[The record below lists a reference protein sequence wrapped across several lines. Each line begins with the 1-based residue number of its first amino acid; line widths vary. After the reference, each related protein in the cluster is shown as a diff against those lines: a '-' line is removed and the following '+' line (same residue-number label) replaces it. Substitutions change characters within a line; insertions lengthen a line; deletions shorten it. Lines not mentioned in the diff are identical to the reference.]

1 MLITILIS
9 HNYLSC
15 LGNDLVLGPTQPV
28 TLERTSSSDV
38 PIEQAITRQR
48 MRPGSGNLSIRVS
61 TDGPTRVLQVV
72 DINKTGVTKES
83 LKKIIAICIVFISRD
98 PMLNGMIVNGH

>member
-1 MLITILIS
+1 M
-9 HNYLSC
+9 
-15 LGNDLVLGPTQPV
+15 LGPTQPV

-38 PIEQAITRQR
+38 PIEQAINRQR

-72 DINKTGVTKES
+72 DINKTGVRQYSCQDLQIRISEFFS
-83 LKKIIAICIVFISRD
+83 LIAETVCQVRRSAMDI
-98 PMLNGMIVNGH
+98 NQ

>member
-1 MLITILIS
+1 MILI
-9 HNYLSC
+9 LE

-38 PIEQAITRQR
+38 PIEQAINRQR

-72 DINKTGVTKES
+72 DINKTGVRQYSCQDLQIRISEFFS
-83 LKKIIAICIVFISRD
+83 LIAETVC
-98 PMLNGMIVNGH
+98 